1 MSYFDTDEAS
11 CINREGAIAQLI
23 EPRSANLGEFS
34 VRRALPSR
42 ERRMVG
48 PFVFFDHM
56 GPAEFAPG
64 SGINVRPHPH
74 IGIATITYLFEGE
87 IMHRDSLGVQQ
98 PIQAGAVNLMV
109 AGRGI
114 VHSERPGA
122 DLDQLS
128 RLHGI
133 QSWIALPLAD
143 QEIEPLFTHYAAAKL
158 PDLDIEGAKVRIIM
172 GAAYGEI
179 SPVQTFS
186 ETLYLD
192 CTIPGSGA
200 LTLPTGQEELAL
212 YVATGSIEIA
222 NETFGAGVMA
232 VAGVRETISI
242 KAREDSRVVVIGGA
256 NIGPRHINWNF
267 VSDSEVRIE
276 QAKQDWQEGNFPG
289 VPGDDEFIPYPGFDK

>member
-1 MSYFDTDEAS
+1 MSYFDTDKAP
-11 CINREGAIAQLI
+11 CVNQEGAIAQLI
-23 EPRSANLGEFS
+23 EPRSADLGEFS

-56 GPAEFAPG
+56 GPAEFSPG

-74 IGIATITYLFEGE
+74 IGTATITYLLEGE

-109 AGRGI
+109 AGQGI

-122 DLDQLS
+122 DLDQVS

-133 QSWIALPLAD
+133 QSWIALPAAD
-143 QEIEPLFTHYAAAKL
+143 QEMEPLFTHYAAAEL
-158 PDLDIEGAKVRIIM
+158 PDLDIDGAKVRIIM
-172 GAAYGEI
+172 GTAYGET

-192 CTIPGSGA
+192 CAIPGSAG
-200 LTLPTGQEELAL
+200 LTLPTGQDELAL

-222 NETFGAGVMA
+222 DETIGAGVMA
-232 VAGVRETISI
+232 VAATGVTLRI
-242 KAREDSRVVVIGGA
+242 KAREESRVMVIGGA
-256 NIGPRHINWNF
+256 NIGSRHIDWNF
-267 VSDSEVRIE
+267 VSDNEARIE
-276 QAKQDWQEGNFPG
+276 QAKQDWKDGNFRG
-289 VPGDDEFIPYPGFDK
+289 VPGDDEYIPYPVSKK

>member
-11 CINREGAIAQLI
+11 CVNQEGAIAQLI
-23 EPRSANLGEFS
+23 KTRPANLGEFS

-98 PIQAGAVNLMV
+98 PIQAGEVNLMV

-114 VHSERPGA
+114 VHSERPGS
-122 DLDQLS
+122 DLDQVS

-133 QSWIALPLAD
+133 QSWIALPVAD
-143 QEIEPLFTHYAAAKL
+143 QDMEPLFTHYAAAEL
-158 PDLDIEGAKVRIIM
+158 PDLDIEGAKVRIIL
-172 GAAYGEI
+172 GAVYGET

-192 CTIPGSGA
+192 CAIPGSAELA
-200 LTLPTGQEELAL
+200 LPVGQDELAL
-212 YVATGSIEIA
+212 YVARGSIEIA
-222 NETFGAGVMA
+222 NETIGAGVMA
-232 VAGVRETISI
+232 VADVGKTLSI
-242 KAREDSRVVVIGGA
+242 KAREDSRVMVIGGA
-256 NIGPRHINWNF
+256 NIGSRHIYWNF
-267 VSDSEVRIE
+267 VSDSEARIE
-276 QAKQDWQEGNFPG
+276 QAKQDWQDGQFPG
-289 VPGDDEFIPYPGFDK
+289 VPGDDEFIPYLSNRS